1 EQFTDLIAESLSKPK
16 GRVAVELL
24 PGQRITHGGSRNPV
38 VIVKVESIG
47 ALSSDDTIRHTQ
59 KITNFCQEV
68 LKVPKEKVIISYY
81 DLAPDK
87 VGVNGSTVAA
97 TRL

>member
-1 EQFTDLIAESLSKPK
+1 MPMIRVSTNIPDKDIPTNFEEQFTDLIAESLSKPK

-68 LKVPKEKVIISYY
+68 LKVPKEKVM
-81 DLAPDK
+81 
-87 VGVNGSTVAA
+87 
-97 TRL
+97 